1 MAINFSAGTEITA
14 QASAINIPGSVIQF
28 VDNTTTV
35 NASCTPSAWV
45 NVLSTAIT
53 TSKAGNKILVEYM
66 CNHRSDQGNGA
77 WCLVYHRILCNGTQV
92 MYSGH
97 MGAASN
103 HIGFYGR
110 TFLYTA
116 ATVGTYT
123 FVASALAHQ
132 GTAYLGTASTGAT
145 NQYLRLYEIGT

>member
-1 MAINFSAGTEITA
+1 MAIDFSAGTRISAT
-14 QASAINIPGSVIQF
+14 ASAINIPGSVIQF
-28 VDNTTTV
+28 VDNTQTLSASAT
-35 NASCTPSAWV
+35 NAAWV
-45 NVLSTAIT
+45 NILTTSIT

-66 CNHRSDQGNGA
+66 CNQRSDQGNGT
-77 WCLVYHRILCNGTQV
+77 WSLIYHRILVNGSQI

-97 MGAASN
+97 MGANAN

-123 FVASALAHQ
+123 FVASVLAHQ
-132 GTAYLGTASTGAT
+132 GTAYLGTSATGAT
-145 NQYLRLYEIGT
+145 QQYLRLFEIGT